1 MAPSKS
7 QENPPRPLHS
17 EDHPPPLPHPHPHPH
32 ASSGGLLFDRIS
44 HSLKDKARNRRKGEE
59 SSTNLHYCDIVDS
72 SCFNAIA
79 PDADECLC
87 GHSHSHDTGDRH
99 DTFVPQNAEHYVV
112 RSHPIAEE

>member
-7 QENPPRPLHS
+7 EENPPRPLHS
-17 EDHPPPLPHPHPHPH
+17 EAPPPPPPPPHPH
-32 ASSGGLLFDRIS
+32 ASGGLLFNRIS

-72 SCFNAIA
+72 SCFNATA

-87 GHSHSHDTGDRH
+87 GHSHGHDTGDRH
-99 DTFVPQNAEHYVV
+99 DTFFPQNAEHYVV